1 MKIVFFSFFLVSL
14 KDRVLSI
21 QAKMDR
27 KTDDGSRYFQE
38 VTREY
43 LLPETLKIDQLKSVY
58 GDDGVKQIS
67 FKQHYRNCIL

>member
-1 MKIVFFSFFLVSL
+1 MGKRFQLKTCFFFSLFLVSL

-27 KTDDGSRYFQE
+27 KTEDGSRYFQE

-43 LLPETLKIDQLKSVY
+43 LLPESLKIDQLKSVY
-58 GDDGVKQIS
+58 GDDGVK
-67 FKQHYRNCIL
+67 